1 VFGVGVSCLPP
12 LLPPGNM
19 HSLPVSFPVRLR
31 SLLRATTHFHCV
43 CFGYRSFSWWS
54 CLPLGPGRKSPRYIY
69 RYLLVCDHWPTAS
82 SCGSLAPPLLRQN
95 GVIRGLWAAY
105 GFGWDFPSL
114 SFVRFLYFP
123 WLFTVGVG
131 SFSYGLHVCGG
142 FLLRC
147 IQACTVFC
155 SFYP

>member
-1 VFGVGVSCLPP
+1 VTCTRFRSRFRWAYGRYFALPHPSVCVG
-12 LLPPGNM
+12 
-19 HSLPVSFPVRLR
+19 
-31 SLLRATTHFHCV
+31 
-43 CFGYRSFSWWS
+43 FGYRSSSWWS

-69 RYLLVCDHWPTAS
+69 KYLLVCDHWPTAS

-95 GVIRGLWAAY
+95 EVIRGLWAAY
-105 GFGWDFPSL
+105 GFGWDFSSL

-131 SFSYGLHVCGG
+131 SFAYGLHVCGG
-142 FLLRC
+142 FLVRC
-147 IQACTVFC
+147 IQACTLFC